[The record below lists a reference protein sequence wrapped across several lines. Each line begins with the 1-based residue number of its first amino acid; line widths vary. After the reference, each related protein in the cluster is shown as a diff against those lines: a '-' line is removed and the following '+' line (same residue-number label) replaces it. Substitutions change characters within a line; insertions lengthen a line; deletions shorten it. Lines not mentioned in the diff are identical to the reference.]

1 MWQHIQK
8 KEIKG
13 TVVRMQ
19 REKKIIPTSSMWCLM
34 LERDKEKRYP
44 QHDTGWHL

>member
-13 TVVRMQ
+13 TVVRVQ
-19 REKKIIPTSSMWCLM
+19 REKKNYSHKLYVVSDVG
-34 LERDKEKRYP
+34 ER
-44 QHDTGWHL
+44 